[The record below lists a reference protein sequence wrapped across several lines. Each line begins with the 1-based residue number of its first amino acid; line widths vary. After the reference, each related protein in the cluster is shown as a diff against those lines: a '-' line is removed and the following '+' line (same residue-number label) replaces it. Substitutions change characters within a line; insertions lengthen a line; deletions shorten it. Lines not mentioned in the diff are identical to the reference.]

1 MCVCVCEQS
10 GSRVGKLVYALLLYR
25 GNLPT
30 SSTGH
35 LAVFGD
41 VFVWQNWIGEMGDQ
55 WCCQTSYNAEDTP
68 SQQRIIYPHM
78 SAHCWETLVEA
89 K

>member
-55 WCCQTSYNAEDTP
+55 
-68 SQQRIIYPHM
+68 
-78 SAHCWETLVEA
+78 
-89 K
+89 

>member
-30 SSTGH
+30 SSMGH

-41 VFVWQNWIGEMGDQ
+41 VFVWQNWMGKWEISDAAKHLTMQ
-55 WCCQTSYNAEDTP
+55 RTP
-68 SQQRIIYPHM
+68 PHNKEL
-78 SAHCWETLVEA
+78 SILTCPHTVE
-89 K
+89 KP